1 MQRILIFMLICV
13 SAAYCGWLIF
23 IATQP
28 DPKAVVIEQHEKLCP
43 LLDNSEGTAAE
54 NLFNQLCE
62 RI

>member
-1 MQRILIFMLICV
+1 MLICV
-13 SAAYCGWLIF
+13 SAVYCGWLIF

-28 DPKAVVIEQHEKLCP
+28 DPKAVVIQQHEKLCP